1 MLGWIERIRNAAAP
15 VKGDF
20 ILDIRDQIS
29 YCCRQPTKPIY
40 PVIHDE
46 NMNEFDIG
54 EIQDFQNRSLVEIIF
69 RQLEG
74 MILSGKIQPGE
85 RINES
90 KLSNVLG
97 VSRAPIREAL
107 RLLASS
113 GILDV
118 RANRGMFVRDIQI
131 DEVEGLYDIR
141 AALDVLAG
149 ERAAERINDEHLRI
163 LDRWMK
169 EMTACVEANDTD
181 AYYRANIAFHAAIV
195 EITGNVN
202 LLSIYEGVCKQM
214 SLFRRIS
221 LSLPGQLRLSL
232 QRHKKIVEAIK
243 SKKSAKAAC
252 VMKNHTLAAKK
263 ALLRSIKTKKTSL

>member
-1 MLGWIERIRNAAAP
+1 
-15 VKGDF
+15 
-20 ILDIRDQIS
+20 
-29 YCCRQPTKPIY
+29 
-40 PVIHDE
+40 
-46 NMNEFDIG
+46 MNEFDVG
-54 EIQDFQNRSLVEIIF
+54 EIKEYQNRSLVEIIF

-90 KLSNVLG
+90 RLSHLLG

-113 GILDV
+113 GILEI
-118 RANRGMFVRDIQI
+118 RANRGMFVRELQI
-131 DEVEGLYDIR
+131 KEVEELYDIR

-149 ERAAERINDEHLRI
+149 ERAAERIDEEHLQV
-163 LDRWMK
+163 LNEWMQ
-169 EMTACVEANDTD
+169 EMAGFVEANDTD

-195 EITGNVN
+195 EVSGNVN

-214 SLFRRIS
+214 SLFRKIS

-232 QRHKKIVEAIK
+232 QRHKKIVEAVK
-243 SKKSAKAAC
+243 SKDSVKAAT
-252 VMKNHTLAAKK
+252 VMRNHTLEAKK
-263 ALLRSIKTKKTSL
+263 ALLRAIRDKKTPL

>member
-1 MLGWIERIRNAAAP
+1 MG
-15 VKGDF
+15 
-20 ILDIRDQIS
+20 
-29 YCCRQPTKPIY
+29 
-40 PVIHDE
+40 
-46 NMNEFDIG
+46 EFDLN
-54 EIQDFQNRSLVEIIF
+54 EIQAFQNRSLVEIIF

-74 MILSGKIQPGE
+74 MILAGKIQPGE

-90 KLSNVLG
+90 RLSQLLG

-113 GILDV
+113 GILEI
-118 RANRGMFVRDIQI
+118 RANRGMFVRELQI
-131 DEVEGLYDIR
+131 RDVEDLYDIR

-149 ERAAERINDEHLRI
+149 ERAAERIGEAHLLI
-163 LDRWMK
+163 LDGWIR
-169 EMTACVEANDTD
+169 EMAACVETEDTD

-195 EITGNVN
+195 EVSGNTH

-232 QRHKKIVEAIK
+232 QRHRKILEAVK
-243 SKKSAKAAC
+243 SRDCRRAAT
-252 VMKNHTLAAKK
+252 VMRNHTLEAKK
-263 ALLRSIKTKKTSL
+263 ALLRAIMAKKTPL

>member
-1 MLGWIERIRNAAAP
+1 L
-15 VKGDF
+15 
-20 ILDIRDQIS
+20 
-29 YCCRQPTKPIY
+29 
-40 PVIHDE
+40 IHDE
-46 NMNEFDIG
+46 NMNEFDIS

-90 KLSNVLG
+90 KLSNLLG

-113 GILDV
+113 GILEV
-118 RANRGMFVRDIQI
+118 HANRGMFVRDLQI
-131 DEVEGLYDIR
+131 SEVEGLYDIR

-149 ERAAERINDEHLRI
+149 ERAAERINDGHLQALNSWI
-163 LDRWMK
+163 K
-169 EMTACVEANDTD
+169 EMTVCVEANDTD

-195 EITGNVN
+195 EITGNAN

-214 SLFRRIS
+214 SLFRKIS
-221 LSLPGQLRLSL
+221 LSLPGHLRLSL

-243 SKKSAKAAC
+243 SKNSAKAAS
-252 VMKNHTLAAKK
+252 VMRNHTLRAKK
-263 ALLRSIKTKKTSL
+263 ALLCAIRNKKTSL

>member
-1 MLGWIERIRNAAAP
+1 
-15 VKGDF
+15 
-20 ILDIRDQIS
+20 
-29 YCCRQPTKPIY
+29 
-40 PVIHDE
+40 VIHDE

-97 VSRAPIREAL
+97 VSRAPIREVL
-107 RLLASS
+107 RLLASN

-118 RANRGMFVRDIQI
+118 RANRGMFVRDLQI
-131 DEVEGLYDIR
+131 DEVAGLYDIR

-163 LDRWMK
+163 LNRWIE
-169 EMTACVEANDTD
+169 EMAACVEANDTD

-195 EITGNVN
+195 EITGNAN

-232 QRHKKIVEAIK
+232 QRHKKIVEAIT
-243 SKKSAKAAC
+243 SKQSVKAAS
-252 VMKNHTLAAKK
+252 VMRNHTLGAKK
-263 ALLRSIKTKKTSL
+263 ALLRSIKAKKTSL

>member
-1 MLGWIERIRNAAAP
+1 
-15 VKGDF
+15 
-20 ILDIRDQIS
+20 
-29 YCCRQPTKPIY
+29 
-40 PVIHDE
+40 
-46 NMNEFDIG
+46 MNEFDIS
-54 EIQDFQNRSLVEIIF
+54 EIQEFQNRSLAEIIF

-90 KLSNVLG
+90 KLSNLLG

-107 RLLASS
+107 RLLASN
-113 GILDV
+113 GILEI

-131 DEVEGLYDIR
+131 KEVEELYDIR

-149 ERAAERINDEHLRI
+149 ERAAERIDEEHI
-163 LDRWMK
+163 QVLDKWMQ
-169 EMTACVEANDTD
+169 EMAVCVEVNDTD

-195 EITGNVN
+195 EISGNAN

-232 QRHKKIVEAIK
+232 QRHKKIVEAVK
-243 SKKSAKAAC
+243 SKDSAKAAN
-252 VMKNHTLAAKK
+252 VMRNHTLEAKK
-263 ALLRSIKTKKTSL
+263 ALLRAIRDKKTSL

>member
-1 MLGWIERIRNAAAP
+1 
-15 VKGDF
+15 
-20 ILDIRDQIS
+20 
-29 YCCRQPTKPIY
+29 
-40 PVIHDE
+40 
-46 NMNEFDIG
+46 MNEFNLA
-54 EIQDFQNRSLVEIIF
+54 EIQEFQNRSLVEIIF

-97 VSRAPIREAL
+97 ISRAPIREAL
-107 RLLASS
+107 RLLASN
-113 GILDV
+113 GILEI
-118 RANRGMFVRDIQI
+118 RANRGMFVRDLQI
-131 DEVEGLYDIR
+131 NEVEGLYDIR

-149 ERAAERINDEHLRI
+149 ERAAELIDEEHLQVLNNWI
-163 LDRWMK
+163 K
-169 EMTACVEANDTD
+169 EMAVCVEANDTD

-195 EITGNVN
+195 EISGNSN

-221 LSLPGQLRLSL
+221 LSLPGHLRLSL

-243 SKKSAKAAC
+243 SKNSAKTAS
-252 VMKNHTLAAKK
+252 VMRNHTLEAKK
-263 ALLRSIKTKKTSL
+263 ALLRAIRDKKTSF

>member
-1 MLGWIERIRNAAAP
+1 
-15 VKGDF
+15 
-20 ILDIRDQIS
+20 
-29 YCCRQPTKPIY
+29 
-40 PVIHDE
+40 
-46 NMNEFDIG
+46 MNEFDIS
-54 EIQDFQNRSLVEIIF
+54 EIQEFQNRSLVEIIF

-90 KLSNVLG
+90 KLSNILG

-107 RLLASS
+107 RLLASN
-113 GILDV
+113 GILEI
-118 RANRGMFVRDIQI
+118 RANRGMFVRDLQI
-131 DEVEGLYDIR
+131 KEVEELYDIR

-149 ERAAERINDEHLRI
+149 ERAAELIDEKDLPV
-163 LDRWMK
+163 LEKWMQ
-169 EMTACVEANDTD
+169 EMAACVEINDTD

-195 EITGNVN
+195 EISGNTN

-232 QRHKKIVEAIK
+232 QRHKKIVAAVR
-243 SKKSAKAAC
+243 SKDSAKAGN
-252 VMKNHTLAAKK
+252 VMRNHTLEAKK
-263 ALLRSIKTKKTSL
+263 VLLSALVDKKTSS

>member
-1 MLGWIERIRNAAAP
+1 
-15 VKGDF
+15 
-20 ILDIRDQIS
+20 
-29 YCCRQPTKPIY
+29 
-40 PVIHDE
+40 
-46 NMNEFDIG
+46 MNEFDIN

-74 MILSGKIQPGE
+74 MILSGKIEPGE

-90 KLSNVLG
+90 KLSNLLG

-113 GILDV
+113 GILEV
-118 RANRGMFVRDIQI
+118 HANRGMFVRDLQI

-149 ERAAERINDEHLRI
+149 ERAAERINDRHLQT
-163 LDRWMK
+163 LDRWIE
-169 EMTACVEANDTD
+169 EMAACVEANDTD

-195 EITGNVN
+195 EIAGNKN

-214 SLFRRIS
+214 SLFRKIS
-221 LSLPGQLRLSL
+221 LSLPGHLRLSL

-243 SKKSAKAAC
+243 SKNSARAAS
-252 VMKNHTLAAKK
+252 VMRNHTLGAKK
-263 ALLRSIKTKKTSL
+263 ALLCAIRNKKTSL